1 MIASRRKMAR
11 RWRAALGT
19 LVVQVLALSV
29 AMPAEAQSPPTAP
42 ETFAIGDWLFAP
54 SLQLRTRGEYSR
66 DPVDVGGGLD
76 ANGANPGARVRNA
89 GGIHERARLG
99 LGVDKGALHAQITLQ
114 DSRAWGAIAPT
125 ATLASPGAGLS
136 VFGPYEAFAEA
147 RTTSSRPNWLR
158 VGRQVVVW
166 GDGRLLGNADWSPT
180 PRSLDAA
187 RAHLAFGNAWDVELL
202 AAMLASSRPLG
213 AAFGDTAG
221 ALGGGSS
228 GGVQL
233 YGAQIAW
240 TLDPLLKVQAFGF
253 ARVARSGA
261 GFADLSRSFALS
273 TKEGE
278 TYTAALRIGG
288 DSKGWRYGIEG
299 AYQLGNVANFGAGG
313 VNRTAYA
320 AAIHVART
328 FDRVSLTP
336 TVRVGGAYATGD
348 DGSGD
353 YKQFDPLLPDVHAFH
368 GAMDIFA
375 WSNIMEAN
383 ARVSVVPFGTASDT
397 AFGVEYRYA
406 QMAQANGEW
415 VSGYL
420 ASVGRT
426 AANGSKELGHEIDA
440 FFTYLPWTAL
450 ELHAGYSAFIAGDGA
465 RAILASQAR
474 GSQNS
479 DGTFSPV
486 GLTHYGY
493 LQATLRVP

>member
-1 MIASRRKMAR
+1 MAR
-11 RWRAALGT
+11 RWGAALGT
-19 LVVQVLALSV
+19 AAVVLAFAL
-29 AMPAEAQSPPTAP
+29 AMPGTANAQSPPAAP

-54 SLQLRTRGEYSR
+54 SLQLRTRGEYAR
-66 DPVDVGGGLD
+66 DPVDMGGGVD
-76 ANGANPGARVRNA
+76 ANGQNPGARVRNA
-89 GGIHERARLG
+89 GGVHERARLG
-99 LGVDKGALHAQITLQ
+99 LGVDKGAIHAQLTLQ

-125 ATLASPGAGLS
+125 GVLAAPAGGLS

-147 RTTSSRPNWLR
+147 HTSSSRPNWLR

-180 PRSLDAA
+180 PRSLDAI
-187 RAHLAFGNAWDVELL
+187 RAHLAFGNVWDVELL
-202 AAMLASSRPLG
+202 GAMLGSSRPLG
-213 AAFGDTAG
+213 AGFGDTSG
-221 ALGGGSS
+221 TVGGGSV

-240 TLDPLLKVQAFGF
+240 TLDPLLVVQAFGF

-261 GFADLSRSFALS
+261 GFADLTRSFALS
-273 TKEGE
+273 AKEGE

-299 AYQLGNVANFGAGG
+299 AYQLGNVANFGGGSG

-320 AAIHVART
+320 AAVHVARK
-328 FDRVSLTP
+328 FDRVMLTP
-336 TVRVGGAYATGD
+336 TVRIGGAYATGD

-383 ARVSVVPFGTASDT
+383 ARVSVVPWSDT
-397 AFGVEYRYA
+397 SFGVEYRYA
-406 QMAQANGEW
+406 QMAEAKGEW
-415 VSGYL
+415 LSGYL
-420 ASVGRT
+420 GSVGSVGRVG
-426 AANGSKELGHEIDA
+426 ANASPSKELGHEIDA
-440 FFTYLPWTAL
+440 FFTWAPWTAL
-450 ELHAGYSAFIAGDGA
+450 ELHTGYSAFIAGDGA
-465 RAILASQAR
+465 LAILSAQAR

-479 DGTFSPV
+479 NGTFSPV
-486 GLTHYGY
+486 GLSHYGY
-493 LQATLRVP
+493 LMATLRVP